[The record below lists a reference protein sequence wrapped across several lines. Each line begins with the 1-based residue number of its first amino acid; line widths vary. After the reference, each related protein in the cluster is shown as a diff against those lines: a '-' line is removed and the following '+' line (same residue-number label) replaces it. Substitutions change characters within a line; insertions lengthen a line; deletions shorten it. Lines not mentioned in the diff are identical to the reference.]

1 MLKALRKRLK
11 VILWILLTAFILWG
25 IGTALAT
32 RQSPAIH
39 VGTLYG
45 RPVTVPEFQAAVESR
60 RHRAVL
66 TYGERALALVPAPE
80 LERQAWDWLLLT
92 KAARRARIRVSDRE
106 VIEELRRWPLFQ
118 RDGSFEPRTYQ
129 FVVRYSLGTTPRAF
143 EEEVRDQLA
152 VAKLLDRIAGAVEI
166 TDEELRAA
174 YREETKGAEPLD
186 DEEVFAQ
193 AKERLRTPLVQRK
206 RSQRLEE
213 WLRQLRAEAKPTP
226 ITRDKPPVT
235 GDK

>member
-45 RPVTVPEFQAAVESR
+45 RPVTVTEFQAAVESR

-66 TYGERALALVPAPE
+66 TYGERALTLVPAPE

-106 VIEELRRWPLFQ
+106 VIEELHRWPLFQ
-118 RDGSFEPRTYQ
+118 RDGSFEPKTYQ
-129 FVVRYSLGTTPRAF
+129 FVIRYSLGTTPRAF

-152 VAKLLDRIAGAVEI
+152 VAKLLDRIAGAVEV
-166 TDEELRAA
+166 TEEELRAA

-186 DEEVFAQ
+186 EEAFAQ

-213 WLRQLRAEAKPTP
+213 WLRQLRTEAKPTP
-226 ITRDKPPVT
+226 NARPTPAPST
-235 GDK
+235 AP